1 MWFKNLRIYRL
12 DPQWQCDRASLEK
25 ALSSQVFNPQSAS
38 ASEMQRLGWVPAVG
52 DQELVYANDG
62 QFLITLRSEKKL
74 LPASVVNQFAAEKA
88 REIEEQQGYR
98 PGRRQMK
105 EIKEQVTDTLLPRA
119 FSLRQDTRIWIDSR
133 NHWLVIDTGS
143 SAKSD
148 EVIGML
154 AKSIDPLPASMLHV
168 ATSPCAK
175 MTAWLIEGQASDDFT
190 IDQDAELASTGTGG
204 GKIRYVRES
213 IETDDAKKHIEVGKQ
228 CTKLAL
234 TWNDRI
240 SFVLTEGLDIKRVTA
255 LDVVNENH
263 TTAENEQEQF
273 DADFALMTGELN
285 ALLTSLIG
293 ALGGEK
299 SIEANPEPDTAM
311 ELQEA

>member
-25 ALSSQVFNPQSAS
+25 ALSAQVFNPESAS
-38 ASEMQRLGWVPAVG
+38 ATEMQRLGWVPAVG
-52 DQELVYANDG
+52 DQDLVYANDG

-74 LPASVVNQFAAEKA
+74 LPASVVNQFATEKA
-88 REIEEQQGYR
+88 REIEEQQGYS

-119 FSLRQDTRIWIDSR
+119 FSLRQDTRVWIDSR

-154 AKSIDPLPASMLHV
+154 AKAIDPLPASMLHV

-175 MTAWLIEGQASDDFT
+175 MTILRSIRMRSWPPPVPGAEKFVTCAKALKRMMPKSTLKWAS
-190 IDQDAELASTGTGG
+190 
-204 GKIRYVRES
+204 
-213 IETDDAKKHIEVGKQ
+213 
-228 CTKLAL
+228 
-234 TWNDRI
+234 
-240 SFVLTEGLDIKRVTA
+240 
-255 LDVVNENH
+255 
-263 TTAENEQEQF
+263 
-273 DADFALMTGELN
+273 N
-285 ALLTSLIG
+285 AP
-293 ALGGEK
+293 
-299 SIEANPEPDTAM
+299 NWP
-311 ELQEA
+311 